1 MKNILRENMRRFR
14 TKNLLTEENQ
24 IDAIIDK
31 YLNGK
36 GTAYEVNPAEKELL
50 TAIKDGLTKM
60 EFRFYAANKKVNS
73 APEKAAEK
81 DTTQQVIMKSFTI
94 GDLADLGQH
103 EGVILP
109 LFKEGTDYTNDFL
122 KGGANWYRLNT
133 LQGLLIRSEFVEAA
147 DLVNTTYMELEKLF
161 K

>member
-24 IDAIIDK
+24 IDAIIDT
-31 YLNGK
+31 YLNGNDPLYK
-36 GTAYEVNPAEKELL
+36 VNSAAKELL
-50 TAIKDGLTKM
+50 TTIKGGLTKM

-73 APEKAAEK
+73 APEK
-81 DTTQQVIMKSFTI
+81 DTTQQVIMNAFKGDFT
-94 GDLADLGQH
+94 DLGFH

-122 KGGANWYRLNT
+122 QGGIYWYQFHGKLHR
-133 LQGLLIRSEFVEAA
+133 LLIRRKFEEAA
-147 DLVNTTYMELEKLF
+147 TLVKTTYMELEDKLR
-161 K
+161 